1 MKKNLTDESS
11 GFHAVNKALLVMK
24 LTFVFLMVGFL
35 QVSAKVKGQ
44 AKISLNLSHVEIA
57 KILKTIENQGDYRF
71 LYNNNLRSIRSKI
84 DIDVS
89 NAGIN
94 DVLDKM
100 FIGTELTYKVLENNL
115 IVVLSNTLALQD
127 IKITGKI
134 TG

>member
-1 MKKNLTDESS
+1 
-11 GFHAVNKALLVMK
+11 MK

-35 QVSAKVKGQ
+35 QVSAKVNGQ

-71 LYNNNLRSIRSKI
+71 LYNNNLKSIRSKI
-84 DIDVS
+84 NIDV
-89 NAGIN
+89 NNEGIT

-100 FIGTELTYKVLENNL
+100 FIGTELTYKLLENNL

-134 TG
+134 TDNNGEPLSGVTVSC